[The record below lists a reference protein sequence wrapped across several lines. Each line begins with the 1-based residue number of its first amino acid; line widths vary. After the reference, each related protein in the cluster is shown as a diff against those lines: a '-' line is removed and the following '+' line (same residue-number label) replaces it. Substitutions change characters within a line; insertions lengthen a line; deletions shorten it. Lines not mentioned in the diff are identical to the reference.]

1 MFVILYSYYSGAL
14 TTFFAVKPSLPF
26 ETIEDAMLAAPNWRV
41 LISKGEENMLRHD
54 KNIENYWK
62 FADKY
67 PDQYFVNSIE
77 EAITSLNEGQNV
89 YHGLSQQVTKFINGN
104 QDKILSSFAI
114 LQQECY

>member
-1 MFVILYSYYSGAL
+1 
-14 TTFFAVKPSLPF
+14 
-26 ETIEDAMLAAPNWRV
+26 
-41 LISKGEENMLRHD
+41 MLRHD
-54 KNIENYWK
+54 KNIDNYWK

-104 QDKILSSFAI
+104 QDKIPSSIATFQREKSKYYS
-114 LQQECY
+114 LLLTKNSPVGSLMSQL